1 MIYCFY
7 LVCYCKIVWGREKGE
22 VEIKCVSFFF
32 IYDKKIYMNNLFK
45 LFFIYKFICYKWVY
59 KIGMYGN
66 EVIGSGG
73 IEMNVN
79 LCLFVYF

>member
-1 MIYCFY
+1 
-7 LVCYCKIVWGREKGE
+7 
-22 VEIKCVSFFF
+22 
-32 IYDKKIYMNNLFK
+32 MNNLLK